1 MDEKQM
7 IHEVV
12 ESYIRTGCEKSGDI
26 RIERIQDRKT
36 TFVEPNG
43 DGGRSIY
50 MNEYKLDGK
59 IYYVG
64 YSSRS
69 QTVYISMVA

>member
-7 IHEVV
+7 IYEVV
-12 ESYIRTGCEKSGDI
+12 ESYIRTGCEKLGDI

-59 IYYVG
+59 IYWVG

>member
-7 IHEVV
+7 IHELVD
-12 ESYIRTGCEKSGDI
+12 SFIRTGSEQSGDI
-26 RIERIQDRKT
+26 RITRIQDRKT
-36 TFVEPNG
+36 TFVEPNS

-50 MNEYKLDGK
+50 MNEYSVDGK
-59 IYYVG
+59 TCWVG

-69 QTVYISMVA
+69 RTVYVSLAG

>member
-7 IHEVV
+7 IHEII
-12 ESYIRTGCEKSGDI
+12 ESYIRTGSEQSGDI
-26 RIERIQDRKT
+26 RVARIQDRKT
-36 TFVEPNG
+36 TYVEPSG

-50 MNEYKLDGK
+50 MNEFKLDGK
-59 IYYVG
+59 IYWVG

-69 QTVYISMVA
+69 QTVYISMAA